1 MHLELSV
8 FKVYST
14 LIIALFCISAFCCG
28 CWKMYNVLCIT
39 KATFCFSFFG
49 HLGRRQCCHFHLPTR
64 SEWFDVSLI
73 TCSSVLISTVTAP
86 QSLPLQD
93 SACSSNMRKGAL
105 LKCGTTEFCFLKK
118 TPLCLA
124 LLAVC
129 FCAQGETEL
138 RNVSE
143 EAQAPQCETGGWC
156 LCLQIKSQWLTTP

>member
-8 FKVYST
+8 SKVYST

-39 KATFCFSFFG
+39 KAIFCFSFFG
-49 HLGRRQCCHFHLPTR
+49 HLGGWQCCHFHLPTR
-64 SEWFDVSLI
+64 GEWFDVSLI

-105 LKCGTTEFCFLKK
+105 LKCGTTEFRFLKK
-118 TPLCLA
+118 NPTLPGPVGCMLLCTRRDRA
-124 LLAVC
+124 
-129 FCAQGETEL
+129 
-138 RNVSE
+138 E
-143 EAQAPQCETGGWC
+143 ERFWSGPSASMWDRRLVFVFTN
-156 LCLQIKSQWLTTP
+156 